1 MQINYKIFENI
12 IKSMELGIYIL
23 DWKKEIVYWNKGAE
37 KITGITKDEIVGNKF
52 KEELLKY
59 SDKNGNFLNTLETP
73 SMKTI
78 ADGRERIEKLY
89 IQIKNKERIPIE
101 VQVYPL
107 KNEENQIIGAFEVFI
122 DISEEERLKEEYEK
136 LKRDA
141 FIDDLTGIPN
151 KKYINKKLRELYD
164 DYKRYKLDFSVLFL
178 KIKNF
183 NSLVEKNGKVFS
195 EKALKQVAKKISS
208 ITRSSDF
215 FGFWEGNT
223 FILILRFVNNTQVL
237 EIANRFNSNLK
248 NIEIDETKLEFLFGG
263 SIITEED
270 TIETLLEKAEKK
282 LLESET
288 DKYENIKL

>member
-1 MQINYKIFENI
+1 MKINYKIFENI

-23 DWKKEIVYWNKGAE
+23 DWRKEVVYWNKGAE
-37 KITGITKDEIVGNKF
+37 KITGIKKDEIVGKKF

-59 SDKNGNFLNTLETP
+59 SDKSGTLLNILETP

-78 ADGRERIEKLY
+78 ADGRERVEKLY
-89 IQIKNKERIPIE
+89 IDTKSGRIPIE

-107 KNEENQIIGAFEVFI
+107 KNEENQIIGSFEVFI
-122 DISEEERLKEEYEK
+122 DISEEEKLKEEYEK

-164 DYKRYKLDFSVLFL
+164 DYKRYKLDFSVVFL
-178 KIKNF
+178 KIKDF
-183 NSLVEKNGKVFS
+183 EALVEQKGKSFS
-195 EKALKQVAKKISS
+195 EMVLKKVAKKISS

-237 EIANRFNSNLK
+237 EVANRFNTALK
-248 NIEIDETKLEFLFGG
+248 SIELDEIKLNFVFGG
-263 SIITEED
+263 SIITEND
-270 TIETLLEKAEKK
+270 TIETLLEKSEKK
-282 LLESET
+282 LIEAEMDT
-288 DKYENIKL
+288 YENIKI